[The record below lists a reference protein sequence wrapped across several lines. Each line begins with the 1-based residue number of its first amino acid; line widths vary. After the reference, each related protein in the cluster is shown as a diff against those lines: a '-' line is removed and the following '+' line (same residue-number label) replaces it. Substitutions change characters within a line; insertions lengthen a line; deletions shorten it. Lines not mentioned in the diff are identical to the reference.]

1 MDPPTNPYQHFKAAI
16 ESYPARTL
24 SLLGKHGS
32 KEFRNS
38 SYLIKCHALFFSN
51 IFSTS
56 LKYIGGSACLIFGAT
71 FLLHRKRSW
80 VLTSPGGL
88 RSFMFKYLPFSLLF
102 GLSKVYH
109 SKKVSTDL
117 LNEDFGDIEE

>member
-1 MDPPTNPYQHFKAAI
+1 MDPPITPYQHFKAAI
-16 ESYPARTL
+16 ETYPARTL

-32 KEFRNS
+32 KSFKKS
-38 SYLIKCHALFFSN
+38 SYLTNCYAIFFSTILN
-51 IFSTS
+51 TS

-71 FLLHRKRSW
+71 FLLHRRRSW
-80 VLTSPGGL
+80 VLTSPGSL

-102 GLSKVYH
+102 GGFKVYN

-117 LNEDFGDIEE
+117 LKEDFGDI